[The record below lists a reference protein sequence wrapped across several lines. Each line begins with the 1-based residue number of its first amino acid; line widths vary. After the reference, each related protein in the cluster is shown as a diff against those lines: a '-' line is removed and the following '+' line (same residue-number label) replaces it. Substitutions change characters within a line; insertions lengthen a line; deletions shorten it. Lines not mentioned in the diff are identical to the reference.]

1 MTKSLKVVG
10 IIKQKIEQFPAQEE
24 KNGFS
29 GKAII
34 TFCKQRT
41 ELPFWW
47 ISGAELNINC
57 VKRDSD

>member
-41 ELPFWW
+41 ELPF
-47 ISGAELNINC
+47 
-57 VKRDSD
+57 

>member
-1 MTKSLKVVG
+1 MTKSLKVFG
-10 IIKQKIEQFPAQEE
+10 IIKQKIERFQAQEE
-24 KNGFS
+24 KKGFS

-57 VKRDSD
+57 VMCDYD

>member
-1 MTKSLKVVG
+1 MTKSLKVFG
-10 IIKQKIEQFPAQEE
+10 IIKQKIEQFQAQEE

-41 ELPFWW
+41 ELPF
-47 ISGAELNINC
+47 
-57 VKRDSD
+57 

>member
-57 VKRDSD
+57 VKHDSD